1 MRLSIIIPTR
11 RLTDQL
17 AVRIEAHRQL
27 FPDAEIIVVEP
38 ADLPLADDLSPA
50 DDLSSDHGLRVA
62 ASSAGALDGLD
73 QPDQIRKPDLT
84 DRLDQPA
91 GQGIGGGSSIST
103 DRDVDATVTSG
114 IQRLRAPRGRGTQCN
129 AGAARATGPLLL
141 FLHDDTALPV
151 EAPDVVSNAFAD
163 PRTQIACFRLR
174 FDHAHWL
181 LSTYAFCSRFD
192 SSLTSF
198 GDQGILIRRSFFAAI
213 GGFPDWPLFEDVD
226 LLSRARLRT
235 RRRIKKLPAVVTT
248 SAVRFLENGL
258 LRQQLLNAE
267 LMLRFSLGASPE
279 ALRRRYE
286 TRRG

>member
-11 RLTDQL
+11 RFTDQL

-27 FPDAEIIVVEP
+27 FPAAEIIVVEP
-38 ADLPLADDLSPA
+38 ADL
-50 DDLSSDHGLRVA
+50 
-62 ASSAGALDGLD
+62 
-73 QPDQIRKPDLT
+73 T
-84 DRLDQPA
+84 DQPA
-91 GQGIGGGSSIST
+91 GQVSSGSASMRIDNGVDST
-103 DRDVDATVTSG
+103 VAPG

-151 EAPDVVSNAFAD
+151 EAPGVVSNAFAD
-163 PRTQIACFRLR
+163 PKTQIACFRLH

-181 LSTYAFCSRFD
+181 LATYSFFSRFD

-198 GDQGILIRRSFFAAI
+198 GDQGILIRRSLFAAI

-226 LLSRARLRT
+226 LLSRARRRT
-235 RRRIKKLPAVVTT
+235 RKRIKKLPAAVTT
-248 SAVRFLENGL
+248 SAVRFLENGIL
-258 LRQQLLNAE
+258 SQQLLNAE

-286 TRRG
+286 AGRG

>member
-11 RLTDQL
+11 RFTDQL

-38 ADLPLADDLSPA
+38 SDLPLADDLLR
-50 DDLSSDHGLRVA
+50 DNGLRG
-62 ASSAGALDGLD
+62 ASCSAGALDGLD
-73 QPDQIRKPDLT
+73 QLDQIRKPDQT

-91 GQGIGGGSSIST
+91 EQGIGGSSSIST
-103 DRDVDATVTSG
+103 DSGVDSTATSG

-151 EAPDVVSNAFAD
+151 EAPGVVSNAFAD

-174 FDHAHWL
+174 FDHEHWL
-181 LSTYAFCSRFD
+181 LAIYAFCSRFD

-226 LLSRARLRT
+226 LLNRARHRT
-235 RRRIKKLPAVVTT
+235 RKRIKKLPAVVTT
-248 SAVRFLENGL
+248 STVRFLENGI

-279 ALRRRYE
+279 SLRRRYE
-286 TRRG
+286 MRRGSSGS